1 MQTTPAIIRPL
12 IGLLAVVA
20 ILAGACS
27 ADSSEAASVAPE
39 DPSRASTA
47 AELEP
52 SGDIRNAATGAD
64 EEWIGGEPDWYDSGA
79 PEEADL
85 AYEAEA
91 PAEYE
96 AMAEEEPAEGPMA
109 EAAPAEEAMTEAA
122 PAEEAMTEAAPA
134 EEAMTEAA
142 PAEGPMAEA
151 APAEEAMTAAAAAE
165 EAMTE
170 AAAAE
175 LTAADTADSASEA
188 SGPDGEVAY
197 ESELPQATLTGGSID
212 DNERFEDYLAYRD
225 DFRGLGIPIR
235 DLDPRGRIVVTVTG
249 EGGLPAL
256 GAEVVV
262 AGEDVEVSLRTT
274 ADGTVRF
281 HPEAYGA
288 GRGPFTVTAGGVSTE
303 ATRGERVSIET
314 ALPTAASG
322 TVALDVLF
330 LLDAT
335 GSMHDEI
342 YQLKITIDEVAQRIH
357 RLPGNVDV
365 RLGMTLY
372 RDEFDSFLTSTF
384 DLTPDVEA
392 FAGALAAVV
401 ADGGDDYPEALDEA
415 LADALSQPSWR
426 SAAKTIQ
433 LVFLV
438 ADAPPQVLRDVP
450 VPYTESMLRAA
461 GKGIKIFPVSSSG
474 TDDQAEFVFRQLAQ
488 FTGARYVFLT
498 YGAAGR
504 ATGSSSDIDQRD
516 YEELSLDDLI
526 VRLVAEELAA
536 LAGNPAAS
544 QADDDSQGAN

>member
-1 MQTTPAIIRPL
+1 MRWLGNRSGIDVVQGSMQTTPATIRPL

-27 ADSSEAASVAPE
+27 ADGSEAASVAPE

-109 EAAPAEEAMTEAA
+109 
-122 PAEEAMTEAAPA
+122 
-134 EEAMTEAA
+134 EAA

-225 DFRGLGIPIR
+225 DFRGLRIPVR
-235 DLDPRGRIVVTVTG
+235 DLDPRGRIIVTVTG
-249 EGGLPAL
+249 DGGLPAL

-288 GRGPFTVTAGGVSTE
+288 GRGPFTVTVGGVSTE

-357 RLPGNVDV
+357 RLPGDVDV

>member
-12 IGLLAVVA
+12 MGLLAVVA

-27 ADSSEAASVAPE
+27 ADGAEDSEATSVAPD
-39 DPSRASTA
+39 DPSRSTA
-47 AELEP
+47 AAEP
-52 SGDIRNAATGAD
+52 EPPGDGEGAAPGTD
-64 EEWIGGEPDWYDSGA
+64 EGWIEGEPDWYDSGA
-79 PEEADL
+79 SEDADL

-96 AMAEEEPAEGPMA
+96 AAAA
-109 EAAPAEEAMTEAA
+109 AAPAEEAT
-122 PAEEAMTEAAPA
+122 AEEAPAVEAMEAA
-134 EEAMTEAA
+134 
-142 PAEGPMAEA
+142 
-151 APAEEAMTAAAAAE
+151 
-165 EAMTE
+165 
-170 AAAAE
+170 
-175 LTAADTADSASEA
+175 
-188 SGPDGEVAY
+188 GPDSDVAY
-197 ESELPQATLTGGSID
+197 GSELPQTRLTGGSID

-225 DFRGLGIPIR
+225 DFRGLGIPVR
-235 DLDPRGRIVVTVTG
+235 DLDPRGRIVVSVTG
-249 EGGLPAL
+249 EGGFPAF

-262 AGEDVEVSLRTT
+262 AGEGVEVSLRTT
-274 ADGTVRF
+274 ADGTIRF
-281 HPEAYGA
+281 HPEAYRA
-288 GRGPFTVTAGGVSTE
+288 GPGPFTVTAGGVSTE
-303 ATRGERVSIET
+303 AARGERVSIET
-314 ALPTAASG
+314 ALPSAAAG

-342 YQLKITIDEVAQRIH
+342 HQLKITIDEVAQRIH
-357 RLPGNVDV
+357 RLPGDVDV

-372 RDEFDSFLTSTF
+372 RDELDTFVTSTF

-392 FAGALAAVV
+392 FAEALSAVV

-426 SAAKTIQ
+426 SAAETVQ

-438 ADAPPQVLRDVP
+438 ADAPPQVLRQVP
-450 VPYTESMLRAA
+450 VPYTESMLDAA
-461 GKGIKIFPVSSSG
+461 GRGIKIFPVSSSG

-498 YGAAGR
+498 YGAGGR
-504 ATGSSSDIDQRD
+504 ATGASSDIDQRD

-536 LAGNPAAS
+536 LADSSGQS
-544 QADDDSQGAN
+544 QY

>member
-12 IGLLAVVA
+12 MGLLAVVA

-27 ADSSEAASVAPE
+27 SDGSEDSVAASVAPAEE
-39 DPSRASTA
+39 DPSRSSAA
-47 AELEP
+47 AEPEP
-52 SGDIRNAATGAD
+52 SSDGEGAAPSAD
-64 EEWIGGEPDWYDSGA
+64 EGWIEGEPDWYDSGA
-79 PEEADL
+79 SEEADL

-96 AMAEEEPAEGPMA
+96 AVAEEAPAEEVTAAAAPA
-109 EAAPAEEAMTEAA
+109 AAAPAEEAM
-122 PAEEAMTEAAPA
+122 
-134 EEAMTEAA
+134 
-142 PAEGPMAEA
+142 AEA
-151 APAEEAMTAAAAAE
+151 AM
-165 EAMTE
+165 
-170 AAAAE
+170 
-175 LTAADTADSASEA
+175 AADTADSALEA
-188 SGPDGEVAY
+188 TEPDSEVAY
-197 ESELPQATLTGGSID
+197 ESELPQTTLTGGSID

-225 DFRGLGIPIR
+225 DFRGLEIPVR
-235 DLDPRGRIVVTVTG
+235 DLDPRGRIVVSVTG
-249 EGGLPAL
+249 EGGWPAF

-262 AGEDVEVSLRTT
+262 AGAGVKVSLRTT
-274 ADGTVRF
+274 ADGTIRF
-281 HPEAYGA
+281 HPEAHGA
-288 GRGPFTVTAGGVSTE
+288 GPGPFTVTAGGVSTE
-303 ATRGERVSIET
+303 AVRGERVSIET
-314 ALPTAASG
+314 ALPTAAAG

-342 YQLKITIDEVAQRIH
+342 HQLKITIDEVAQRIH

-372 RDEFDSFLTSTF
+372 RDEFDTFVTSTF

-392 FAGALAAVV
+392 FAEALSAVV

-426 SAAKTIQ
+426 SAAETVQ

-438 ADAPPQVLRDVP
+438 ADAPPQVLRRVP
-450 VPYTESMLRAA
+450 VPYTESMLEAA
-461 GKGIKIFPVSSSG
+461 GRGIKIFPVSSSG

-498 YGAAGR
+498 YGAGGR
-504 ATGSSSDIDQRD
+504 ATGASSDIDQRD

-536 LAGNPAAS
+536 LGS
-544 QADDDSQGAN
+544 SSGRSES